1 MGQVGGTRPR
11 EDAPQRGG
19 FAGRGQNLRDLAN
32 EEYCTKGRQ
41 RRQIVCLI
49 YTFTSLADRIPA
61 NPRPQIS
68 GGAEHCA
75 RSPLSRLPTEAEHSR
90 VDHPPARDKA
100 LVELYQGIIAM
111 LVCVSAEFISR
122 DYYQSW

>member
-41 RRQIVCLI
+41 GRQIVCLI
-49 YTFTSLADRIPA
+49 YTFTSLAERIP
-61 NPRPQIS
+61 PLIYR
-68 GGAEHCA
+68 GRRTLREDL
-75 RSPLSRLPTEAEHSR
+75 LSRLPIEAEQTVTAALTNRLPTTRPWWSYIR
-90 VDHPPARDKA
+90 V
-100 LVELYQGIIAM
+100 
-111 LVCVSAEFISR
+111 
-122 DYYQSW
+122 

>member
-32 EEYCTKGRQ
+32 EEYCTKGREG
-41 RRQIVCLI
+41 RQIVCQI
-49 YTFTSLADRIPA
+49 YTFTSLAERIP
-61 NPRPQIS
+61 PSYI

-75 RSPLSRLPTEAEHSR
+75 RTFYPGCRSKRSKP
-90 VDHPPARDKA
+90 
-100 LVELYQGIIAM
+100 
-111 LVCVSAEFISR
+111 
-122 DYYQSW
+122 